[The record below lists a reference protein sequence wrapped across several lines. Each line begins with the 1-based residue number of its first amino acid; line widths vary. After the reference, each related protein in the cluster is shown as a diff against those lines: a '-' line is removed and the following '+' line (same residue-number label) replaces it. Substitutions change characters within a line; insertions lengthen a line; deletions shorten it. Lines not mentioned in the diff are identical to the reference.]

1 MRILGIET
9 SCDET
14 AVALVEGKNG
24 RVRELESLVAS
35 QIDIHAVTGGVV
47 PEVAARE
54 HVSAIIPLVSTLLGK
69 WSKRPNIDAIAV
81 TAGPGLFSSLMVG
94 VETAKAL
101 ALVWNVPLIRVNHI
115 EGHLYSS
122 SINETKPIIFP
133 ALALIVSGGHT
144 ELILIKSHGS
154 YRLIGRTKDDAAGE
168 CFDKTAQMMGLG
180 YPGGP
185 AVSRAALNGDAAAY
199 DLPRPMLNEKNFDF
213 SFSGLKTAVLY
224 TIRNKHLAVED
235 PKIAADLSA
244 STQAAIVEVLVE
256 KTIRAACKFKVK
268 TLIVGGGV
276 IANDALRIE
285 IAARCKKDL
294 PSVELRLPQKRY
306 STDNAVMIAAAGYF
320 HAFSPSS
327 RRKSGSM
334 AGGLISPLK
343 IKADPNWELV

>member
-14 AVALVEGKNG
+14 AVALIEGKNG
-24 RVRELESLVAS
+24 RVRELEGLVAS

-69 WSKRPNIDAIAV
+69 WTKKPKIDAIAV

-101 ALVWNVPLIRVNHI
+101 AFAWDVPLVRVNHI

-122 SINETKPIIFP
+122 SINETKPIKFP

-144 ELILIKSHGS
+144 ELILMKGHGS

-185 AVSRAALNGDAAAY
+185 AVSRAALKGDVAAY
-199 DLPRPMLNEKNFDF
+199 VLPRPMLTEKNFDF

-235 PKIAADLSA
+235 PKVASDLSA

-256 KTIRAACKFKVK
+256 KTIRAAKKFKVK

-276 IANDALRIE
+276 IANDALR
-285 IAARCKKDL
+285 AALSARVKKDL
-294 PSVELRLPQKRY
+294 PGVALRLPQKKY
-306 STDNAVMIAAAGYF
+306 TTDNAVMIAAAGYYRF
-320 HAFSPSS
+320 LSHNIISPS
-327 RRKSGSM
+327 
-334 AGGLISPLK
+334 K
-343 IKADPNWELV
+343 IKADPNWELVD

>member
-24 RVRELESLVAS
+24 RVREIESLVAS
-35 QIDIHAVTGGVV
+35 QIDIHAATGGVV

-69 WSKRPNIDAIAV
+69 WSKRPNIDVIAV

-101 ALVWNVPLIRVNHI
+101 AFAWGLPLVRVNHI

-122 SINETKPIIFP
+122 SINSDASIKFP

-144 ELILIKSHGS
+144 ELILMKGHGS
-154 YRLIGRTKDDAAGE
+154 YRLVGRTKDDAAGE
-168 CFDKTAQMMGLG
+168 AFDKTAQMMGLG

-185 AVSRAALNGDAAAY
+185 AVAKAAVKGDPRAY

-224 TIRNKHLAVED
+224 AIKNLRLNVDD
-235 PKIAADLSA
+235 PKIVADLAA
-244 STQAAIVEVLVE
+244 STQAAIVEVLIK
-256 KTIRAACKFKVK
+256 KTIIAAKKFKVK
-268 TLIVGGGV
+268 ALIVGGGV
-276 IANDALRIE
+276 AANEALRAE
-285 IAARCKKDL
+285 LASRCKKDL
-294 PSVELRLPQKRY
+294 PMVELRLPQKRY
-306 STDNAVMIAAAGYF
+306 TTDNAVMIATAGYF
-320 HAFSPSS
+320 HATKRDF
-327 RRKSGSM
+327 
-334 AGGLISPLK
+334 ISTSK

>member
-35 QIDIHAVTGGVV
+35 QIDIHAATGGVV

-69 WSKRPNIDAIAV
+69 WSKRPNIDAVAV

-101 ALVWNVPLIRVNHI
+101 AFAWGVPLVRVNHI

-122 SINETKPIIFP
+122 AINFDAPIKFP

-144 ELILIKSHGS
+144 ELILMKSHGS

-185 AVSRAALNGDAAAY
+185 AIAKAALGGDPCTY
-199 DLPRPMLNEKNFDF
+199 VLPRPMLNEKNFDF

-235 PKIAADLSA
+235 PKIAANLSA

-256 KTIRAACKFKVK
+256 KTIRAALKFKIK
-268 TLIVGGGV
+268 TFIVGGGV
-276 IANDALRIE
+276 AGNDALR
-285 IAARCKKDL
+285 AALVSRVKNNL
-294 PSVELRLPQKRY
+294 PGVALRLPQKRY

-320 HAFSPSS
+320 HAAKKDF
-327 RRKSGSM
+327 
-334 AGGLISPLK
+334 ISPLK

>member
-1 MRILGIET
+1 MKILGIET

-14 AVALVEGKNG
+14 AVALLEGKNG

-35 QIDIHAVTGGVV
+35 QIDIHAATGGVV

-54 HVSAIIPLVSTLLGK
+54 HVSAIIPLISTLLGK
-69 WSKRPNIDAIAV
+69 WNQKPNVDAIAV

-101 ALVWNVPLIRVNHI
+101 AFAWNVPLVRVNHI

-122 SINETKPIIFP
+122 AINSAIAIKFP
-133 ALALIVSGGHT
+133 TLALIVSGGHT
-144 ELILIKSHGS
+144 ELILMKGHGS
-154 YRLIGRTKDDAAGE
+154 YGLVGRTKDDAAGE

-180 YPGGP
+180 YPGGS
-185 AVSRAALNGDAAAY
+185 AISKVALKGDPTAY
-199 DLPRPMLNEKNFDF
+199 VLPRPMLNEKNFDF

-256 KTIRAACKFKVK
+256 KTIRAAKKFKIQSMV
-268 TLIVGGGV
+268 VGGGV
-276 IANDALRIE
+276 IANDALRAAL
-285 IAARCKKDL
+285 AARVKKDL
-294 PSVELRLPQKRY
+294 PGVVLRLPQKKY
-306 STDNAVMIAAAGYF
+306 TTDNAVMIAAAGYF
-320 HAFSPSS
+320 HAAKKDF
-327 RRKSGSM
+327 
-334 AGGLISPLK
+334 ISPLK
-343 IKADPNWELV
+343 IKADPNWELVD

>member
-14 AVALVEGKNG
+14 AVALVEGKGG

-35 QIDIHAVTGGVV
+35 QIDIHAATGGVV

-54 HVSAIIPLVSTLLGK
+54 HVGAIIPLVSTMLGK
-69 WSKRPNIDAIAV
+69 WSQKPSIDAIAV

-101 ALVWNVPLIRVNHI
+101 AFAWKVPLVRVNHI

-122 SINETKPIIFP
+122 SINETKPIKFP

-144 ELILIKSHGS
+144 ELILMKKHGS

-168 CFDKTAQMMGLG
+168 AFDKTAQMMGLG

-185 AVSRAALNGDAAAY
+185 AVAKAALAGDSRAYN
-199 DLPRPMLNEKNFDF
+199 LPRPMLNEKNFDL

-244 STQAAIVEVLVE
+244 CTAMSL
-256 KTIRAACKFKVK
+256 
-268 TLIVGGGV
+268 G
-276 IANDALRIE
+276 
-285 IAARCKKDL
+285 
-294 PSVELRLPQKRY
+294 
-306 STDNAVMIAAAGYF
+306 
-320 HAFSPSS
+320 S
-327 RRKSGSM
+327 RSHNPAWRRS
-334 AGGLISPLK
+334 
-343 IKADPNWELV
+343 